1 MQVTIHRGGDILGRR
16 VGGRLDTADL
26 PPDRRTRVE
35 SALSDTGRLRRA
47 AGAAAPAGAA
57 DVPTYELTV
66 PSGSYRIS
74 ALCGD
79 PDLVAVLDA
88 AVRETGAR

>member
-1 MQVTIHRGGDILGRR
+1 MKVTIHRGGDLLGRR
-16 VGGRLDTADL
+16 VGGGLDTAIL
-26 PPDRRTRVE
+26 PPDRRGPLE

-47 AGAAAPAGAA
+47 AGVTPPAGAA
-57 DVPTYELTV
+57 DVPTYEVSV
-66 PSGSYRIS
+66 PAGRFEIS

-79 PDLVAVLDA
+79 PGLVAVLES